1 MFFRRRGKRGI
12 LRRTPLNLEA
22 ILDYDQYELHIYLST
37 SLHHFMPGFLH
48 LKWLLPAWRMLV
60 DWLMEKPVFF
70 FPIFRT
76 LLFWT
81 WLHRNPIIWM
91 QLFWSLEL
99 YLMGNNSSVEN
110 YYSSLE
116 RSGCSALRC
125 LTPVP
130 FFLFCPSL
138 MHCTITFKK
147 NGAPPPLEYNF
158 TRFLI

>member
-1 MFFRRRGKRGI
+1 
-12 LRRTPLNLEA
+12 
-22 ILDYDQYELHIYLST
+22 
-37 SLHHFMPGFLH
+37 
-48 LKWLLPAWRMLV
+48 MLV

-81 WLHRNPIIWM
+81 WLQRNPIIWM

-125 LTPVP
+125 LTPYLFF
-130 FFLFCPSL
+130 FFLLSL
-138 MHCTITFKK
+138 FNALHNHFYKK
-147 NGAPPPLEYNF
+147 WGTAS
-158 TRFLI
+158 TRI

>member
-1 MFFRRRGKRGI
+1 M
-12 LRRTPLNLEA
+12 N
-22 ILDYDQYELHIYLST
+22 YIYLST
-37 SLHHFMPGFLH
+37 SLHHFIRGFLR

-60 DWLMEKPVFF
+60 DWLMRKPVFF

-81 WLHRNPIIWM
+81 WLQRNPIIWM

-125 LTPVP
+125 LTL
-130 FFLFCPSL
+130 FFSFFCPSL
-138 MHCTITFKK
+138 MHCTITFTK
-147 NGAPPPLEYNF
+147 NGAPPRLEYNF
-158 TRFLI
+158 TRFLIMLKLVAILVSN